1 MFMQITEILFWILVF
16 IVFYT
21 YIGYGLILRFLL
33 PKRKK
38 VQLSP
43 SHPINHPRI
52 AHIIAAYNEEA
63 VIDKKI
69 INALSLDYP
78 KDKMKVIVVT
88 DGSTDETPSI
98 IKKYSEVVHLHHP
111 ERRGKV
117 SAINRAVQ
125 LTRNDYEIIV
135 FSDAN
140 TLISRDALMYMIR
153 HFVNPRVGG
162 VSGEKVVL
170 SHDDDMVQGQG
181 EGLYWKYESWLK
193 KLDSDFYSIA
203 GAAGELFSIR
213 EKLYEPMPEN
223 ILLDDLYLSLLICK
237 KGFVIPY
244 EPKATATELPSY
256 SIDDERERRIRISAG
271 AFQTM
276 SMLPELLNIFAYGKF
291 SFQYISHRVL
301 RWVVCPIA
309 IPLIFLLNI
318 IILFEGG
325 SIYYMFALFAQIFF
339 YALAL
344 GGELFS
350 NNRKGMG
357 KLFFVPYYF
366 VFMNI
371 SVWKGF
377 FRFINGTQS
386 VNWEKAHRQSQY
398 Y

>member
-1 MFMQITEILFWILVF
+1 MQTTEILFWILVF
-16 IVFYT
+16 VIFYT
-21 YIGYGLILRFLL
+21 YIGYGLLLQFVL
-33 PKRKK
+33 PKKKK
-38 VQLSP
+38 VTLSTL
-43 SHPINHPRI
+43 HPINFPRI
-52 AHIIAAYNEEA
+52 AHIIAAYNEED

-69 INALSLDYP
+69 INSISLDYP
-78 KDKMKVIVVT
+78 KNKMKVIVVT
-88 DGSTDETPSI
+88 DGSTDDTPI
-98 IKKYSEVVHLHHP
+98 ITERYSDVLHLHQN

-125 LTRNDYEIIV
+125 CIRNEYDIVV

-140 TLISRDALMYMIR
+140 TLISKDALMHLIK

-170 SHDDDMVQGQG
+170 SQNEDMIHGQG

-193 KLDSDFYSIA
+193 KLDSDYYSVA

-213 EKLYEPMPEN
+213 EKLFEEMPEN
-223 ILLDDLYLSLLICK
+223 IILDDLYLSLLICK
-237 KGFVIPY
+237 KGFIIPY
-244 EPKATATELPSY
+244 EPRATATELPSY
-256 SIDDERERRIRISAG
+256 SINDERKRRIRISAG

-276 SMLPELLNIFAYGKF
+276 TKLPELLNIFLYGKF

-301 RWVVCPIA
+301 RWAVCPVA
-309 IPLIFLLNI
+309 IPLVFLLNLVI
-318 IILFEGG
+318 VFQG
-325 SIYYMFALFAQIFF
+325 SSFYYLQLLLVQIFF

-350 NNRKGMG
+350 DSKAGLG
-357 KLFFVPYYF
+357 KLFYIPYYF

-377 FRFINGTQS
+377 IRFLNGTQS
-386 VNWEKAHRQSQY
+386 VNWEKAPRQRQY
-398 Y
+398 L